1 MASAPALGAG
11 DREFESPRPDQYYL
25 KFEVVFVTS
34 NSLLNRLATGAI
46 VKSNVETLS
55 PTRVKISVEVAFEE
69 LSSHIAD
76 AYKKLASQIN
86 VPGFRKGKV
95 PAAMIEQRVGRAAV
109 LDEAINSALPEFY
122 GQAAREHSLLV
133 IGRPVVDI
141 KEFKDNEKLEFT
153 VEVSVR
159 PEVTLPDFSK
169 ITVTVDNAE
178 VTDADLNEQI
188 DELRARFG
196 TLHTVE
202 RATKS
207 GDFVTVD
214 LTARINGEEVDGG
227 KANDISYEV
236 GSNRMIDGL
245 DEALVGMSAGDV
257 KVFTTQLVGQQEG
270 ETGDVEIKLKV
281 VKERELPPVDD
292 AFAKLASE
300 FDTIEELK
308 KDFTERLTR
317 LKNLEQGAQA
327 RDLLVEKLLADLS
340 IEVPDD
346 LVLEEVNSHLEGEG
360 RLEDAV
366 HRAEVDK
373 EVRDSI
379 KSEFLLDS
387 IVKAEDVQITEI
399 ELTDY
404 LVRMS
409 QRYGMGPEQF
419 AQELQKAGQIT
430 QVIAEVT
437 RAKALASVLGRI
449 SVEDKSGKKIVLE
462 DLRTPQAAA
471 AEASA
476 E

>member
-1 MASAPALGAG
+1 M
-11 DREFESPRPDQYYL
+11 
-25 KFEVVFVTS
+25 
-34 NSLLNRLATGAI
+34 
-46 VKSNVETLS
+46 KSTVETLS
-55 PTRVKISVEVAFEE
+55 PTRVKLAVEVSFEE
-69 LSSHIAD
+69 LSPYIAD

-109 LDEAINSALPEFY
+109 LDEAINSALPIFY
-122 GQAAREHSLLV
+122 GQAVREAELLV
-133 IGRPVVDI
+133 IGRPEVDI
-141 KEFKDNEKLEFT
+141 KEFNDNEKLSFT
-153 VEVSVR
+153 AEVSIR

-169 ITVTVDNAE
+169 ITITVDNAE
-178 VTDADLNEQI
+178 VTDKNLDEQI

-214 LTARINGEEVDGG
+214 LTARIDGEEVDGG

-245 DEALVGMSAGDV
+245 DEALVGMSAGDI
-257 KVFTTQLVGQQEG
+257 KTFTTQLVGQKDDES
-270 ETGDVEIKLKV
+270 GDVEIKLKV

-300 FDTIEELK
+300 FDTIAELK
-308 KDFTERLTR
+308 ADFTERLTR
-317 LKNLEQGAQA
+317 LKKLEQGAQA
-327 RDLLVEKLLADLS
+327 RDLLVEKLLADLT

-346 LVLEEVNSHLEGEG
+346 VVLEEVNSHLEGEG

-399 ELTDY
+399 ELTEY

-437 RAKALASVLGRI
+437 RAKALASALGRI
-449 SVEDKSGKKIVLE
+449 SVVDKSGAKVELE
-462 DLRTPQAAA
+462 ELRTPSAAA
-471 AEASA
+471 VEASA